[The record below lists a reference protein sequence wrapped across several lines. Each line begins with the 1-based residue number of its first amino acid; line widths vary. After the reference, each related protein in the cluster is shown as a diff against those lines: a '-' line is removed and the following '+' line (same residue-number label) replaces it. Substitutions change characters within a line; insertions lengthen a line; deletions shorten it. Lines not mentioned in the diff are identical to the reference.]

1 MPFTEQ
7 QAVHA
12 LTVLTRLAQREQDVG
27 RWIVDALL
35 RDPARLVGPA
45 IRVAVETG
53 QPMGVHLD
61 RVLRE
66 TDLPTEVLVAA
77 RASIPPHTTVLG
89 STDAVITRILLD
101 RGVGAGTPE
110 HVGLA
115 VQHAERLLETGDLAR
130 ASEVAATAVEA
141 ARLHPGLHLLEALRV
156 RSACHTASGE
166 HLAAI
171 RTAQTAVHALAELG
185 IRSPGVVATTW
196 HTLGMRLLN
205 AGRAGPA
212 AAASD
217 RAEIHARLAIDS
229 AAAERGDIGGAYH
242 LLGLVSLGRAQAL
255 IDADRPEEALD
266 PAMRAVTI
274 IREHAVQSPDG
285 HGVEHAQAILTAA
298 RALEAA
304 DERDPL
310 VAAARGAVG
319 EALPAAV
326 LELCRDRGRRG
337 DLNGL
342 RVYATFAVNIFT
354 KIGGKAAAV
363 LVDTFVDLGLAWL
376 DNVGGEPVERVDAAT
391 VVIEAAVAAGR
402 TLDDNERLVFQ
413 RALMARG
420 RLHERLADGPDTEAE
435 AEAAAREAVR
445 VAQDGPLLARAV
457 AANSL
462 SNRLANAGRIGAA
475 ARAEADAVRDLAAVY
490 RPDRADQVFVAAA
503 WTRRLF
509 ALAEPGGGPDAD
521 LLGFAVSLLTSYR
534 PHRAA
539 DTVLGNLTAIGFE
552 AVMVYVRRGDAEGAA
567 RAHRALSAL
576 ADATGDEGVRRARV
590 LVAFS
595 ALCGHLRAGR
605 VDLAVE
611 AHDDVACVRSG
622 DEQVVQ
628 WAKCANALINVYVDT
643 NFACAQ
649 ELAMRAGPALRSPQY
664 LAALPSL
671 GENDPSGY
679 LAWLDEIVAGHGVI
693 PGADRATLEALEADY
708 RATVAR
714 RRRDFGEDHEATLAT
729 RVKHAQILHWLGRT
743 AEARIELG
751 VALEASRNQ
760 RGPDHEQTRALQER
774 LDALPA
780 ESGAE
785 NLRQSNRRSHQ

>member
-1 MPFTEQ
+1 MPFTEE

-12 LTVLTRLAQREQDVG
+12 LTVLTRLAQREQNVG

-89 STDAVITRILLD
+89 STDAVITGILLD

-110 HVGLA
+110 HAGLA

-141 ARLHPGLHLLEALRV
+141 ARQHPGLHLLEALRV

-171 RTAQTAVHALAELG
+171 RTAQAAVHALAELG

-196 HTLGMRLLN
+196 HTLSVRLLN

-217 RAEIHARLAIDS
+217 SAEIHARLAIDS

-298 RALEAA
+298 RALAARREAA
-304 DERDPL
+304 DESDPL
-310 VAAARGAVG
+310 VAAARGAVA

-326 LELCRDRGRRG
+326 IELCRDRGRRR
-337 DLNGL
+337 DLNGM
-342 RVYATFAVNIFT
+342 RVYAAFAVNIFT
-354 KIGGKAAAV
+354 KIGAKAAAV
-363 LVDTFVDLGLAWL
+363 LVDAFVDLGLSWL
-376 DNVGGEPVERVDAAT
+376 DNVGGEPVERVDAAA
-391 VVIEAAVAAGR
+391 VVIEAAVAVGR
-402 TLDDNERLVFQ
+402 TLDDNERLAFQ
-413 RALMARG
+413 RALIARG
-420 RLHERLADGPDTEAE
+420 RLYERLADGPDTEAE
-435 AEAAAREAVR
+435 AASREAVR
-445 VAQDGPLLARAV
+445 VARDGPLLARAV

-462 SNRLANAGRIGAA
+462 ANRLANAGRIEEA
-475 ARAEADAVRDLAAVY
+475 ARAEADAVRDLAAFY
-490 RPDRADQVFVAAA
+490 QPDRADQVFVAAA

-509 ALAEPGGGPDAD
+509 VLTEPGGGPDDD

-552 AVMVYVRRGDAEGAA
+552 AVMVHVRRGDAEGAA
-567 RAHRALSAL
+567 RAHRALGAL

-611 AHDDVACVRSG
+611 AHDDVAGVRCG

-628 WAKCANALINVYVDT
+628 WARCANALINVYVDT
-643 NFACAQ
+643 NFAAAQ

-693 PGADRATLEALEADY
+693 PGADRVTLEALEADY
-708 RATVAR
+708 RATVAQ
-714 RRRDFGEDHEATLAT
+714 RRRDFGEHHEATLAT
-729 RVKHAQILHWLGRT
+729 RVKYAQILHWLGRT
-743 AEARIELG
+743 AEARTELG
-751 VALEASRNQ
+751 AAVEASRSQ

-774 LDALPA
+774 LDALPT
-780 ESGAE
+780 ESG
-785 NLRQSNRRSHQ
+785 

>member
-1 MPFTEQ
+1 MPFTDE

-53 QPMGVHLD
+53 QPMGAHLE

-77 RASIPPHTTVLG
+77 QASIPPHTTVLR
-89 STDAVITRILLD
+89 STDAVITGILLD
-101 RGVGAGTPE
+101 RGVGTGTPE
-110 HVGLA
+110 HAGLA

-130 ASEVAATAVEA
+130 AGEVAATAVEA
-141 ARLHPGLHLLEALRV
+141 ARRHPGHLLLEALRV
-156 RSACHTASGE
+156 RSAFHTAVGE

-171 RTAQTAVHALAELG
+171 RTAQAAVHALAELG
-185 IRSPGVVATTW
+185 IRSPGLVAATW
-196 HTLGMRLLN
+196 HTLGMRLFN

-212 AAASD
+212 AAAFD

-266 PAMRAVTI
+266 PAMRAVAI
-274 IREHAVQSPDG
+274 IREHAAQSPDG

-326 LELCRDRGRRG
+326 IELCQDRGRRR
-337 DLNGL
+337 DLNGM

-354 KIGGKAAAV
+354 KIGAKASAV
-363 LVDTFVDLGLAWL
+363 LVDVFVDLGLAWL
-376 DNVGGEPVERVDAAT
+376 DNVGEEPVERVDAAA

-402 TLDDNERLVFQ
+402 TLEGDERLAFQ
-413 RALMARG
+413 RALIARG
-420 RLHERLADGPDTEAE
+420 RLHERLADGPDTGAE
-435 AEAAAREAVR
+435 AAVAAAREAVR
-445 VAQDGPLLARAV
+445 VANDGPLMARAV

-462 SNRLANAGRIGAA
+462 SNRLANAGRIEEA
-475 ARAEADAVRDLAAVY
+475 ARAAADAVRDLAAVY

-509 ALAEPGGGPDAD
+509 ALTEPGGGPDAD

-534 PHRAA
+534 SHRAA

-567 RAHRALSAL
+567 RAHRALGAL
-576 ADATGDEGVRRARV
+576 ADATGHEGVRRARV

-611 AHDDVACVRSG
+611 AHDDVADVRNV

-643 NFACAQ
+643 DFAAAQ

-664 LAALPSL
+664 LAVLPSL
-671 GENDPSGY
+671 GENDPPGY

-708 RATVAR
+708 RATVAQ
-714 RRRDFGEDHEATLAT
+714 RRRDFGEHHEATLAT
-729 RVKHAQILHWLGRT
+729 RVKYAQILHWLGRT
-743 AEARIELG
+743 AEARTELG
-751 VALEASRNQ
+751 AALEASRSE

-774 LDALPA
+774 LDALPT
-780 ESGAE
+780 ESG
-785 NLRQSNRRSHQ
+785 